1 MNQGGDY
8 MFRHKKNDLMAWRE
22 KENRLPLLL
31 LGARQVGKTYL
42 LKEFAAQYYKDFV
55 YINFELEPQMK
66 TLFDKDLIPERIL
79 SDIEL
84 TYMRK
89 IDIET
94 TLIIFD
100 EIQLEMRA
108 VTALKYF
115 AESLVQY
122 HVVGAGSL
130 LGVALNRENYSFPV
144 GKVEMHY
151 LYPLTFDE
159 FLMGIGSEMYL
170 PRIEEAFNKNEAL
183 PEVIHDQLIERYTQ
197 YLYVG
202 GMPAAINEF
211 NRCGLRIVD
220 FDRQVHENII
230 NAYIADMSKY
240 TTKAE
245 VMKVQAIYRSI
256 PDQLAGDQRKFKY
269 SVVEK
274 GAKALTYGS
283 SIEWLLLSQVS
294 LECAMVVRGEI
305 PLSVYKDP
313 KGFKLYFSDV
323 GLLMAITRV
332 PYMTM
337 VRDNEHNLF
346 KGAVTE
352 NYVAQHLRA
361 KGYDLYYWKN
371 NTSEVDFLLQQEE
384 NIIPIEVKSSTNKR
398 SRSLMEYLRQYQ
410 PRQSIRISRRNFG
423 FNDGIKSVP
432 LYAVYLI

>member
-1 MNQGGDY
+1 MLRN
-8 MFRHKKNDLMAWRE
+8 KKANLIAWKDKE
-22 KENRLPLLL
+22 KRLPLIL

-42 LKEFAAQYYKDFV
+42 LKEFASEFYKDFI
-55 YINFELEPQMK
+55 YINFELEPQMRS
-66 TLFDKDLIPERIL
+66 LFEKDLKPERII
-79 SDIEL
+79 SEIEL
-84 TYMRK
+84 IYMKK
-89 IDIET
+89 IDMNH
-94 TLIIFD
+94 TLIFFD
-100 EIQLEMRA
+100 EIQLEMKA

-115 AESLVQY
+115 AEASMQY
-122 HVVGAGSL
+122 HIVGAGSL

-159 FLMGIGSEMYL
+159 FLRGIGFEIIL
-170 PRIEEAFNKNEAL
+170 PRIEEAFHKSEAL
-183 PEVIHDQLIERYTQ
+183 PSAMHDQLIEKYTQ
-197 YLYVG
+197 YLYIG
-202 GMPAAINEF
+202 GMPSAINEF
-211 NRCGLRIVD
+211 IRCGLNVID
-220 FDRQVHENII
+220 FDRSVHENII

-269 SVVEK
+269 NLVEK
-274 GAKALTYGS
+274 GAKALTFGS

-294 LECAMVVRGEI
+294 IECALINRGEI

-323 GLLMAITRV
+323 GLLMAITRI

-337 VRDNEHNLF
+337 VREHEHNLF

-352 NYVAQHLRA
+352 NYVAQQLKAR
-361 KGYDLYYWKN
+361 GYDLYYWKHN
-371 NTSEVDFLLQQEE
+371 CNEVDFILQKDEQ
-384 NIIPIEVKSSTNKR
+384 IIPIEVKASTNKR
-398 SRSLMEYLRQYQ
+398 SRSLMAYIGQYQ
-410 PRQSIRISRRNFG
+410 PRQSIRISKKNFG
-423 FNDGIKSVP
+423 CVEGIKSVP

>member
-1 MNQGGDY
+1 
-8 MFRHKKNDLMAWRE
+8 
-22 KENRLPLLL
+22 
-31 LGARQVGKTYL
+31 
-42 LKEFAAQYYKDFV
+42 
-55 YINFELEPQMK
+55 
-66 TLFDKDLIPERIL
+66 
-79 SDIEL
+79 
-84 TYMRK
+84 
-89 IDIET
+89 
-94 TLIIFD
+94 
-100 EIQLEMRA
+100 
-108 VTALKYF
+108 
-115 AESLVQY
+115 
-122 HVVGAGSL
+122 
-130 LGVALNRENYSFPV
+130 
-144 GKVEMHY
+144 
-151 LYPLTFDE
+151 
-159 FLMGIGSEMYL
+159 
-170 PRIEEAFNKNEAL
+170 
-183 PEVIHDQLIERYTQ
+183 
-197 YLYVG
+197 
-202 GMPAAINEF
+202 MPAAINEF

-240 TTKAE
+240 TTKSE

-294 LECAMVVRGEI
+294 LECAMVNRGEI

-337 VRDNEHNLF
+337 VRENEHNLF

-398 SRSLMEYLRQYQ
+398 SRSLMEYMRQYQ
-410 PRQSIRISRRNFG
+410 PLHSIRISRRNFG
-423 FNDGIKSVP
+423 FNEGIKSVP

>member
-1 MNQGGDY
+1 
-8 MFRHKKNDLMAWRE
+8 MFRHKKIDLKAWKE
-22 KENRLPLLL
+22 KENRMPLLL

-42 LKEFAAQYYKDFV
+42 IKEFAAECYKDYV

-66 TLFDKDLIPERIL
+66 SLFDKDLVPERIL
-79 SDIEL
+79 KDIEL
-84 TYMRK
+84 TYMKK
-89 IDIET
+89 IDVKS

-115 AESLVQY
+115 AESQVHY
-122 HVVGAGSL
+122 HVIGAGSL
-130 LGVALNRENYSFPV
+130 LGVALNRESYSFPV

-159 FLMGIGSEMYL
+159 FLMGVGSEMFL
-170 PRIEEAFNKNEAL
+170 PRIEEAFNNDEAL
-183 PEVIHDQLIERYTQ
+183 PEVIHDQLLEKYTQ

-202 GMPAAINEF
+202 GMPAAVNEF
-211 NRCGLRIVD
+211 NRCGLNIVE
-220 FDRQVHENII
+220 FDRQVHENIV

-240 TTKAE
+240 TTKVE

-283 SIEWLLLSQVS
+283 SIEWLILSQVS
-294 LECAMVVRGEI
+294 LECSMVNRGEI

-337 VRDNEHNLF
+337 VRENEHSLF

-361 KGYDLYYWKN
+361 RGYDLYYWKN
-371 NTSEVDFLLQQEE
+371 NTSEVDFILQKDEFV
-384 NIIPIEVKSSTNKR
+384 IPIEVKASTNKR
-398 SRSLMEYLRQYQ
+398 SRSLKEYIRQYQ
-410 PRQSIRISRRNFG
+410 PHQSIRISKRNFG
-423 FNDGIKSVP
+423 FSDGIKSVP